1 MAWPTHCRWASSQVL
16 GVGRALSMAAA
27 VAVGAAGPWA
37 RAADAPAA
45 PALNI
50 PAAGAQRGPT
60 QVLPA
65 SGRPDLP
72 RLPEQASPAFAVPA
86 GSSAVSGSAAPVP
99 AAGASGSAG
108 SGSAGGTSGAAQ
120 APGGNAAG
128 PPGNAAGVPSAAG
141 NALGNAAAGSASG
154 TSGNAS
160 AAAPSNATGNAPAA
174 GITQAIHDLKLSV
187 TAAGRIEAL
196 FVKEGDRV
204 RKGDLLLHMDRALES
219 LEVRRREVMLEDN
232 ARLDELR
239 AKELTLTEQVRS
251 ARTLLTTGGVS
262 RKQVEDEEL
271 ALGTIIAER
280 KSIEFAKRRERVE
293 LDLAREAYERRHL
306 RSPIDGMVTR
316 IVSRIGESVAPH
328 EPVMVVVDVRT
339 VRFSGTVPIA
349 DVSRVRAGSSVV
361 LQLGSDVE
369 PVRRLAH
376 LVFVSPVADPASGL
390 VDVIAEFDNADGSIR
405 PGTAGRIVG
414 ASATSALPGAPA
426 NRVRR

>member
-1 MAWPTHCRWASSQVL
+1 MAWPIHFRWASL
-16 GVGRALSMAAA
+16 HAPGVGRALSIAAA
-27 VAVGAAGPWA
+27 LAVGAAGPWA
-37 RAADAPAA
+37 SAADA

-60 QVLPA
+60 QALPA

-86 GSSAVSGSAAPVP
+86 GSSAVPGSSAPVP
-99 AAGASGSAG
+99 ASGASGSAG
-108 SGSAGGTSGAAQ
+108 SGSAGGTSGATP
-120 APGGNAAG
+120 APSGSAAG
-128 PPGNAAGVPSAAG
+128 PPGNAA
-141 NALGNAAAGSASG
+141 
-154 TSGNAS
+154 
-160 AAAPSNATGNAPAA
+160 GNAPAA

-361 LQLGSDVE
+361 LQLGSDLE

-414 ASATSALPGAPA
+414 ASATPALPGAPA

>member
-1 MAWPTHCRWASSQVL
+1 MAWLIRS
-16 GVGRALSMAAA
+16 
-27 VAVGAAGPWA
+27 GAAGPSIRGFGGALFVVCVTAVSVVATWA
-37 RAADAPAA
+37 HATDAPAG

-50 PAAGAQRGPT
+50 PAAGAQRGPV
-60 QVLPA
+60 QSLPSA
-65 SGRPDLP
+65 GRPELP

-86 GSSAVSGSAAPVP
+86 GSAAAPAS
-99 AAGASGSAG
+99 AAGANSNTAAGGAVQAAPGS
-108 SGSAGGTSGAAQ
+108 SAGGAGTAAPASAGAST
-120 APGGNAAG
+120 G
-128 PPGNAAGVPSAAG
+128 PA
-141 NALGNAAAGSASG
+141 
-154 TSGNAS
+154 AS
-160 AAAPSNATGNAPAA
+160 AADGPAGRVSSVAVAGAAAAAPAPAA

-204 RKGDLLLHMDRALES
+204 RKGDLLLHMDRALEA

-239 AKELTLTEQVRS
+239 AKELTLTEQVRA

-349 DVSRVRAGSSVV
+349 DVSRIRAGSSVV
-361 LQLGSDVE
+361 LQLGSDSE
-369 PVRRLAH
+369 PLRRVAH

-390 VDVIAEFDNADGSIR
+390 VDVLAEFDNADGSVR
-405 PGTAGRIVG
+405 PGTAGRIIG
-414 ASATSALPGAPA
+414 PSATAATSGAA
-426 NRVRR
+426 AHRGRR

>member
-1 MAWPTHCRWASSQVL
+1 MAWPIHFRWASLHVP
-16 GVGRALSMAAA
+16 GVGRALSIAAA
-27 VAVGAAGPWA
+27 LAVGAAGPWA
-37 RAADAPAA
+37 SAADA

-60 QVLPA
+60 QALPA

-86 GSSAVSGSAAPVP
+86 GSSAVPGSSAPVP
-99 AAGASGSAG
+99 ASGASGSAG
-108 SGSAGGTSGAAQ
+108 SGSAGGTSGATP
-120 APGGNAAG
+120 APSGSAAG
-128 PPGNAAGVPSAAG
+128 PPGNAA
-141 NALGNAAAGSASG
+141 
-154 TSGNAS
+154 
-160 AAAPSNATGNAPAA
+160 GNAPAA

-361 LQLGSDVE
+361 LQLGSDLE

-414 ASATSALPGAPA
+414 ASATPALPGAPA

>member
-1 MAWPTHCRWASSQVL
+1 MAWPIHFRWASL
-16 GVGRALSMAAA
+16 HAPGVGRALSIAA
-27 VAVGAAGPWA
+27 VLAVGAAGPWA
-37 RAADAPAA
+37 SAADAPAA

-60 QVLPA
+60 QALPA

-86 GSSAVSGSAAPVP
+86 GSSAVPGSSAPVP
-99 AAGASGSAG
+99 VAGASGSAG
-108 SGSAGGTSGAAQ
+108 SGSAGGTSVATP
-120 APGGNAAG
+120 APNGSAAG
-128 PPGNAAGVPSAAG
+128 PPGNAA
-141 NALGNAAAGSASG
+141 
-154 TSGNAS
+154 
-160 AAAPSNATGNAPAA
+160 GNAPAA

-361 LQLGSDVE
+361 LQLGSDLE

-414 ASATSALPGAPA
+414 ASATPALPGAPA

>member
-1 MAWPTHCRWASSQVL
+1 MAWLMIVRYRYVRWASAS
-16 GVGRALSMAAA
+16 RALLFGVCVGA
-27 VAVGAAGPWA
+27 VAPSEFAS
-37 RAADAPAA
+37 AADPPAASAPA
-45 PALNI
+45 PALNV

-60 QVLPA
+60 QSLPA
-65 SGRPDLP
+65 ASRPELP
-72 RLPEQASPAFAVPA
+72 RLPEVAAPAFAMPSGA
-86 GSSAVSGSAAPVP
+86 SAVGTATGAAPASP
-99 AAGASGSAG
+99 PAAAGAQG
-108 SGSAGGTSGAAQ
+108 GAAAIGGGVS
-120 APGGNAAG
+120 APVAPA
-128 PPGNAAGVPSAAG
+128 P
-141 NALGNAAAGSASG
+141 
-154 TSGNAS
+154 TNAS
-160 AAAPSNATGNAPAA
+160 AA
-174 GITQAIHDLKLSV
+174 GITQAVHDLKLSV

-204 RKGDLLLHMDRALES
+204 RKGDLLLHMDRTLEA

-239 AKELTLTEQVRS
+239 AKELTLAEQVRS

-271 ALGTIIAER
+271 TLGAIAAER

-349 DVSRVRAGSSVV
+349 EVSRVRAGSSVV
-361 LQLGSDVE
+361 LQLGPDAE
-369 PVRRLAH
+369 PLKRLAYV
-376 LVFVSPVADPASGL
+376 VFVSPVADPASGL
-390 VDVIAEFDNADGSIR
+390 VDVIAEFDNGDGSIR
-405 PGTAGRIVG
+405 PGTAGRILG
-414 ASATSALPGAPA
+414 TSATSALPPAGA
-426 NRVRR
+426 NRGRR

>member
-1 MAWPTHCRWASSQVL
+1 MAWTICWCPVRPIA
-16 GVGRALSMAAA
+16 VGIGKALSVVGVMAL
-27 VAVGAAGPWA
+27 GAMGLSAG
-37 RAADAPAA
+37 AADAPTG

-50 PAAGAQRGPT
+50 PAAGAQRGPA
-60 QVLPA
+60 QSLPA
-65 SGRPDLP
+65 SGRPELP
-72 RLPEQASPAFAVPA
+72 RLPEQVSPSFAVPA
-86 GSSAVSGSAAPVP
+86 GPSAVPAP
-99 AAGASGSAG
+99 AAGASA
-108 SGSAGGTSGAAQ
+108 AGG
-120 APGGNAAG
+120 AG
-128 PPGNAAGVPSAAG
+128 
-141 NALGNAAAGSASG
+141 
-154 TSGNAS
+154 
-160 AAAPSNATGNAPAA
+160 AAAPTPAGTTAGSIASPQTSPAGNVSAAPAPAA

-204 RKGDLLLHMDRALES
+204 RKGDLLLHMDRALEA

-239 AKELTLTEQVRS
+239 AKELTLAEQVRA
-251 ARTLLTTGGVS
+251 ARTLLATGGVS

-349 DVSRVRAGSSVV
+349 DVSRIRAGSSVV
-361 LQLGSDVE
+361 LQLGSDSE
-369 PVRRLAH
+369 PLRRVAH

-390 VDVIAEFDNADGSIR
+390 VDVLAEFDNADGSVR
-405 PGTAGRIVG
+405 PGTAGRILGPSV
-414 ASATSALPGAPA
+414 ASGSPGAA
-426 NRVRR
+426 AHRGRR

>member
-1 MAWPTHCRWASSQVL
+1 MAWPTHFHWASSHVL

-60 QVLPA
+60 QALPA

-72 RLPEQASPAFAVPA
+72 LLPEQASPAFAVPA
-86 GSSAVSGSAAPVP
+86 GSSAVPGSAAPVP

-108 SGSAGGTSGAAQ
+108 LGSAGGTSGAAP
-120 APGGNAAG
+120 APSGNAAG
-128 PPGNAAGVPSAAG
+128 TPG
-141 NALGNAAAGSASG
+141 
-154 TSGNAS
+154 
-160 AAAPSNATGNAPAA
+160 NATGNAPAA

>member
-1 MAWPTHCRWASSQVL
+1 MAWPIHFRWASLHVP
-16 GVGRALSMAAA
+16 GVGRALSIAAA
-27 VAVGAAGPWA
+27 LAVGAAGPWA
-37 RAADAPAA
+37 SAADSPAA

-60 QVLPA
+60 QALPA

-86 GSSAVSGSAAPVP
+86 GSSAVSGSSAPVP
-99 AAGASGSAG
+99 VAGASGSAG
-108 SGSAGGTSGAAQ
+108 SGSAGGTSVATP
-120 APGGNAAG
+120 APNGSAAG
-128 PPGNAAGVPSAAG
+128 PPGNAA
-141 NALGNAAAGSASG
+141 
-154 TSGNAS
+154 
-160 AAAPSNATGNAPAA
+160 GNAPAA

-361 LQLGSDVE
+361 LQLGSDLE

-414 ASATSALPGAPA
+414 ASATPALPGAPA

>member
-1 MAWPTHCRWASSQVL
+1 MAWLMIVRYRYVRWASAS
-16 GVGRALSMAAA
+16 RALLFGVCVGA
-27 VAVGAAGPWA
+27 VAPSEFAS
-37 RAADAPAA
+37 AADPPAA
-45 PALNI
+45 SALSPALNV

-60 QVLPA
+60 QSLPA
-65 SGRPDLP
+65 ASRPELP
-72 RLPEQASPAFAVPA
+72 RLPEAAAPAFAMPSGA
-86 GSSAVSGSAAPVP
+86 SAVGTATGAAPASP
-99 AAGASGSAG
+99 PAAAGAQG
-108 SGSAGGTSGAAQ
+108 GAAAIGGGVS
-120 APGGNAAG
+120 APVAPA
-128 PPGNAAGVPSAAG
+128 P
-141 NALGNAAAGSASG
+141 
-154 TSGNAS
+154 TNAS
-160 AAAPSNATGNAPAA
+160 AA
-174 GITQAIHDLKLSV
+174 GITQAVHDLKLSV

-204 RKGDLLLHMDRALES
+204 RKGDLLLHMDRTLEA

-239 AKELTLTEQVRS
+239 AKELTLAEQVRS

-271 ALGTIIAER
+271 TLGAIAAER

-349 DVSRVRAGSSVV
+349 EVSRVRAGSSVV
-361 LQLGSDVE
+361 LQLGPDAE
-369 PVRRLAH
+369 PLKRLAYV
-376 LVFVSPVADPASGL
+376 VFVSPVADPASGL
-390 VDVIAEFDNADGSIR
+390 VDVIAEFDNGDGSIR
-405 PGTAGRIVG
+405 PGTAGRILG
-414 ASATSALPGAPA
+414 TSATSALPPAGA
-426 NRVRR
+426 NRGRR

>member
-1 MAWPTHCRWASSQVL
+1 MAWPIHFRWASL
-16 GVGRALSMAAA
+16 HAPGVGRALSIAAA
-27 VAVGAAGPWA
+27 LAVGAAGPWA
-37 RAADAPAA
+37 SAADA

-60 QVLPA
+60 QALPA

-86 GSSAVSGSAAPVP
+86 GSSAVPGSSAPVP
-99 AAGASGSAG
+99 ASGASGSAG
-108 SGSAGGTSGAAQ
+108 SGSAGGTSGATP
-120 APGGNAAG
+120 APNG
-128 PPGNAAGVPSAAG
+128 SAA
-141 NALGNAAAGSASG
+141 
-154 TSGNAS
+154 
-160 AAAPSNATGNAPAA
+160 GNAPAA

-361 LQLGSDVE
+361 LQLGSDLE

-414 ASATSALPGAPA
+414 ASATPALPGAPA

>member
-1 MAWPTHCRWASSQVL
+1 MAWPIHFRWASL
-16 GVGRALSMAAA
+16 HAPGVGRALSIAAA
-27 VAVGAAGPWA
+27 LAVGAAGPWA
-37 RAADAPAA
+37 SAADA

-60 QVLPA
+60 QALPA

-86 GSSAVSGSAAPVP
+86 GSSAVPGSSAPVP
-99 AAGASGSAG
+99 AAGASGLAG
-108 SGSAGGTSGAAQ
+108 SGSAGGTSGATP
-120 APGGNAAG
+120 APSGSAAG
-128 PPGNAAGVPSAAG
+128 PPGNAA
-141 NALGNAAAGSASG
+141 
-154 TSGNAS
+154 
-160 AAAPSNATGNAPAA
+160 GNAPAA

-361 LQLGSDVE
+361 LQLGSDLE

-414 ASATSALPGAPA
+414 ASATPALPGAPA
-426 NRVRR
+426 NRARR

>member
-1 MAWPTHCRWASSQVL
+1 MAWLMIVRYRRVRWASAS
-16 GVGRALSMAAA
+16 RALLFGVCVGA
-27 VAVGAAGPWA
+27 VAPSEFAS
-37 RAADAPAA
+37 AADPPAASAPA
-45 PALNI
+45 PALNV

-60 QVLPA
+60 QSLPA
-65 SGRPDLP
+65 ASRPELP
-72 RLPEQASPAFAVPA
+72 RLPEVAAPAFAMPSGA
-86 GSSAVSGSAAPVP
+86 SAVGTATGAAPASP
-99 AAGASGSAG
+99 PAAAGAQG
-108 SGSAGGTSGAAQ
+108 GAAAIGGGVS
-120 APGGNAAG
+120 APVAPA
-128 PPGNAAGVPSAAG
+128 P
-141 NALGNAAAGSASG
+141 
-154 TSGNAS
+154 TNAS
-160 AAAPSNATGNAPAA
+160 AA
-174 GITQAIHDLKLSV
+174 GITQAVHDLKLSV

-204 RKGDLLLHMDRALES
+204 RKGDLLLHMDRTLEA

-239 AKELTLTEQVRS
+239 AKELTLAEQVRS

-271 ALGTIIAER
+271 TLGAIAAER

-349 DVSRVRAGSSVV
+349 EVSRVRAGSSVV
-361 LQLGSDVE
+361 LQLGPDAE
-369 PVRRLAH
+369 PLKRLAYV
-376 LVFVSPVADPASGL
+376 VFVSPVADPASGL
-390 VDVIAEFDNADGSIR
+390 VDVIAEFDNGDGSIR
-405 PGTAGRIVG
+405 PGTAGRILG
-414 ASATSALPGAPA
+414 TSATSALPPAGA
-426 NRVRR
+426 NRGRR

>member
-1 MAWPTHCRWASSQVL
+1 MAWPIHFRWASLHVP
-16 GVGRALSMAAA
+16 GVGRALSIAAA
-27 VAVGAAGPWA
+27 LAVGAAGPWA
-37 RAADAPAA
+37 SAADAPAA

-60 QVLPA
+60 QALPA

-86 GSSAVSGSAAPVP
+86 GSSAVPVSSAPVP
-99 AAGASGSAG
+99 VAGASGSAG
-108 SGSAGGTSGAAQ
+108 SGSAGGTSGATP
-120 APGGNAAG
+120 APSGSAAG
-128 PPGNAAGVPSAAG
+128 PPGNAA
-141 NALGNAAAGSASG
+141 
-154 TSGNAS
+154 
-160 AAAPSNATGNAPAA
+160 GNAPAA

-361 LQLGSDVE
+361 LQLGSDLE

-414 ASATSALPGAPA
+414 ASATPALPGAPA

>member
-1 MAWPTHCRWASSQVL
+1 MAWPIHFRWASL
-16 GVGRALSMAAA
+16 HAPGVGRALSIAAA
-27 VAVGAAGPWA
+27 LAVGAAGPWA
-37 RAADAPAA
+37 SAADA

-60 QVLPA
+60 QALPA

-86 GSSAVSGSAAPVP
+86 GSSAVPGSSAPVP
-99 AAGASGSAG
+99 ASGASGSAG
-108 SGSAGGTSGAAQ
+108 SGSAGGTSGATP
-120 APGGNAAG
+120 APSGSAAG
-128 PPGNAAGVPSAAG
+128 PPGNAA
-141 NALGNAAAGSASG
+141 
-154 TSGNAS
+154 
-160 AAAPSNATGNAPAA
+160 GNAPAA

-361 LQLGSDVE
+361 LQLGSDLE

-414 ASATSALPGAPA
+414 ASATPALPGAPA
-426 NRVRR
+426 NRARR

>member
-1 MAWPTHCRWASSQVL
+1 MAWPMIVRYRYVRWASAS
-16 GVGRALSMAAA
+16 RALLFG
-27 VAVGAAGPWA
+27 VCVGAVVPSEFAS
-37 RAADAPAA
+37 AADPPAASAPA
-45 PALNI
+45 PALNV

-60 QVLPA
+60 QSLPA
-65 SGRPDLP
+65 ASRPELP
-72 RLPEQASPAFAVPA
+72 RLPEAAAPAFVMPSGASAAGTGTGAAPASPAA
-86 GSSAVSGSAAPVP
+86 
-99 AAGASGSAG
+99 AAGAQG
-108 SGSAGGTSGAAQ
+108 GAAATGGVAS
-120 APGGNAAG
+120 APVAPA
-128 PPGNAAGVPSAAG
+128 PA
-141 NALGNAAAGSASG
+141 
-154 TSGNAS
+154 NAS
-160 AAAPSNATGNAPAA
+160 AA

-204 RKGDLLLHMDRALES
+204 RKGDLLLHMDRTLEA

-239 AKELTLTEQVRS
+239 AKELTLAEQVRS

-271 ALGTIIAER
+271 TLGAIVAER

-349 DVSRVRAGSSVV
+349 EVSRVRAGSSVV
-361 LQLGSDVE
+361 LQLGPDAE
-369 PVRRLAH
+369 PLKRLAYV
-376 LVFVSPVADPASGL
+376 VFVSPVADPASGL

-405 PGTAGRIVG
+405 PGTAGRILG
-414 ASATSALPGAPA
+414 TSATSALPPAGA
-426 NRVRR
+426 NRGRR

>member
-1 MAWPTHCRWASSQVL
+1 MAWLMIVRYRYVRWASAS
-16 GVGRALSMAAA
+16 RALLFGVCVGA
-27 VAVGAAGPWA
+27 VAPSEFAS
-37 RAADAPAA
+37 AADPPAA
-45 PALNI
+45 SALSPALNV

-60 QVLPA
+60 QSLPA
-65 SGRPDLP
+65 ASRPELP
-72 RLPEQASPAFAVPA
+72 RLPEVAAPAFAMPSGA
-86 GSSAVSGSAAPVP
+86 SAVGTATGAAPASP
-99 AAGASGSAG
+99 PAAAGAQG
-108 SGSAGGTSGAAQ
+108 GAAAIGGGVS
-120 APGGNAAG
+120 APVAPA
-128 PPGNAAGVPSAAG
+128 P
-141 NALGNAAAGSASG
+141 
-154 TSGNAS
+154 TNAS
-160 AAAPSNATGNAPAA
+160 AA
-174 GITQAIHDLKLSV
+174 GITQAVHDLKLSV

-204 RKGDLLLHMDRALES
+204 RKGDLLLHMDRTLEA

-239 AKELTLTEQVRS
+239 AKELTLAEQVRS

-271 ALGTIIAER
+271 TLGAIAAER

-349 DVSRVRAGSSVV
+349 EVSRVRAGSSVV
-361 LQLGSDVE
+361 LQLGPDAE
-369 PVRRLAH
+369 PLKRLAYV
-376 LVFVSPVADPASGL
+376 VFVSPVADPASGL
-390 VDVIAEFDNADGSIR
+390 VDVIAEFDNGDGSIR
-405 PGTAGRIVG
+405 PGTAGRILG
-414 ASATSALPGAPA
+414 TSATSALPPAGA
-426 NRVRR
+426 NRGRR

>member
-1 MAWPTHCRWASSQVL
+1 MAWPIHFRWASLHVP
-16 GVGRALSMAAA
+16 GVARALSIAAA
-27 VAVGAAGPWA
+27 LAVGAAGPWA
-37 RAADAPAA
+37 SAADAPAA

-60 QVLPA
+60 QALPA

-86 GSSAVSGSAAPVP
+86 GSSAVSGSSAPVP
-99 AAGASGSAG
+99 VAGASGSAG
-108 SGSAGGTSGAAQ
+108 SGSAGSGSAGGTSVATP
-120 APGGNAAG
+120 APNGSAAG
-128 PPGNAAGVPSAAG
+128 PPGNAA
-141 NALGNAAAGSASG
+141 
-154 TSGNAS
+154 
-160 AAAPSNATGNAPAA
+160 GNAPAA

-204 RKGDLLLHMDRALES
+204 RKGDLLLHMDRTLES

-361 LQLGSDVE
+361 LQLGSDLE

-414 ASATSALPGAPA
+414 ASATPALPGAPA

>member
-1 MAWPTHCRWASSQVL
+1 MAWPMIARHRRVRWARA
-16 GVGRALSMAAA
+16 GRALLFGVCVGA
-27 VAVGAAGPWA
+27 VAPSEFAS
-37 RAADAPAA
+37 AADPPAASAPA
-45 PALNI
+45 PALNV

-60 QVLPA
+60 QSLPA
-65 SGRPDLP
+65 ASRPELP
-72 RLPEQASPAFAVPA
+72 RLPEAAAPAFAMP
-86 GSSAVSGSAAPVP
+86 SGAP
-99 AAGASGSAG
+99 AAGTA
-108 SGSAGGTSGAAQ
+108 TGAAP
-120 APGGNAAG
+120 AS
-128 PPGNAAGVPSAAG
+128 PP
-141 NALGNAAAGSASG
+141 AAAGAQGGAAAIGGGVSAP
-154 TSGNAS
+154 TAPAPANAS
-160 AAAPSNATGNAPAA
+160 AA
-174 GITQAIHDLKLSV
+174 GITQAVHDLKLSV

-204 RKGDLLLHMDRALES
+204 RKGDLLLHMDRTLEA

-239 AKELTLTEQVRS
+239 AKELTLAEQVRS

-271 ALGTIIAER
+271 TLGAIAAER

-349 DVSRVRAGSSVV
+349 EVSRVRAGSSVV
-361 LQLGSDVE
+361 LQLGPDAE
-369 PVRRLAH
+369 PLKRLAYV
-376 LVFVSPVADPASGL
+376 VFVSPVADPASGL

-405 PGTAGRIVG
+405 PGTAGRILG
-414 ASATSALPGAPA
+414 TSATSALPPAGA
-426 NRVRR
+426 NRGRR

>member
-1 MAWPTHCRWASSQVL
+1 MANV
-16 GVGRALSMAAA
+16 
-27 VAVGAAGPWA
+27 
-37 RAADAPAA
+37 
-45 PALNI
+45 
-50 PAAGAQRGPT
+50 
-60 QVLPA
+60 
-65 SGRPDLP
+65 
-72 RLPEQASPAFAVPA
+72 
-86 GSSAVSGSAAPVP
+86 SATP
-99 AAGASGSAG
+99 
-108 SGSAGGTSGAAQ
+108 
-120 APGGNAAG
+120 
-128 PPGNAAGVPSAAG
+128 
-141 NALGNAAAGSASG
+141 
-154 TSGNAS
+154 
-160 AAAPSNATGNAPAA
+160 APAA

-204 RKGDLLLHMDRALES
+204 RKGDLLLHMDRALEA

-239 AKELTLTEQVRS
+239 AKELTLAEQVRA

-349 DVSRVRAGSSVV
+349 DVSRIRAGSSVV
-361 LQLGSDVE
+361 LQLGSDSE
-369 PVRRLAH
+369 QFRRVAH

-390 VDVIAEFDNADGSIR
+390 VDILAEFDNADGSVR
-405 PGTAGRIVG
+405 PGTAGRILGPAVS
-414 ASATSALPGAPA
+414 SAVPGAAAHPG
-426 NRVRR
+426 RR